1 MLRCAAHR
9 FGACMPVVMAYTC
22 INLGEN
28 YMDTHFIDDLAQRL
42 ANALPPG
49 LHSLRQDIEHNFNA
63 VLRARLDKLDLVTR
77 DEFDAQT
84 RVLAR
89 SRAKLEEL
97 ERKIA
102 ELEQRLS

>member
-1 MLRCAAHR
+1 
-9 FGACMPVVMAYTC
+9 
-22 INLGEN
+22 
-28 YMDTHFIDDLAQRL
+28 MDTHFIDDLAQRL
-42 ANALPPG
+42 AAALPPG
-49 LHSLRQDIEHNFNA
+49 LHTLRQDLEHNFNA
-63 VLRARLDKLDLVTR
+63 VLRARLEKLDLVTR

>member
-1 MLRCAAHR
+1 
-9 FGACMPVVMAYTC
+9 
-22 INLGEN
+22 
-28 YMDTHFIDDLAQRL
+28 MDTNFIDELSRRL
-42 ANALPPG
+42 AGALPPG
-49 LHSLRQDIEHNFNA
+49 LHALAQDAEKNFHA
-63 VLRARLDKLDLVTR
+63 VLRAQFEKLDLVTR

-102 ELEQRLS
+102 ELEQRLP